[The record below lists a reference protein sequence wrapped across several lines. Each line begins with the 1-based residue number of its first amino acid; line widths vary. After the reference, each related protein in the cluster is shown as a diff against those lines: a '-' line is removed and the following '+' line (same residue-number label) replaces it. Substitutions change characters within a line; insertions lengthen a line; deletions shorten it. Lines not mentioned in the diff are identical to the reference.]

1 MGDVREG
8 KQILSSTI
16 RFFRCQGLIFFILPM
31 LLSILFIEARQK
43 GSGGAEIVVKTPEI
57 IRGKITD
64 SAIFDIF
71 RNKRVFIETY
81 GCRYNFGDTAKL
93 EEILKHKGSTFVD
106 SVIDADAIIINTC
119 TVVGTT
125 ERRMLRILSRYREY
139 DLYVTGCM
147 PAVQREAIFAVCT
160 PTIIL
165 SKTIREAYRSI
176 RTVAGKGVA
185 VVQTAQGCSGRC
197 TYCLTRFARGPL
209 KSFTDKEI
217 LGEILAHAHA
227 GTSEIQITAQ
237 DMSCWGQDIGK
248 SLPFLLKRIDDLQGE
263 FMIRVGMMNP
273 ALMKGM
279 LDDLIEGFA
288 SDHIFKFVHIPVQSG
303 SDTVLDR
310 MGRGYSIADF
320 DEIVTAFR
328 KRYPDITLATDMIVG
343 FPGETQE
350 EFSQSLD
357 LIERV
362 QPNKVNITRYSRRP
376 FTPLFSVKD
385 CPEWIKK
392 DRSRIMNALAE
403 KVYASINSGFLEKEV
418 PFLVTETI
426 KEGSV
431 MARSPNYLGIVINEN
446 LPVGYEG
453 RAILKKERK
462 YFFIGKRVI

>member
-1 MGDVREG
+1 
-8 KQILSSTI
+8 
-16 RFFRCQGLIFFILPM
+16 M
-31 LLSILFIEARQK
+31 LLSILFIEAHPK
-43 GSGGAEIVVKTPEI
+43 GSGGAQTVVKTTEICGNIPEPD
-57 IRGKITD
+57 T
-64 SAIFDIF
+64 FDLF

-93 EEILKHKGSTFVD
+93 VEILKHKGSTFVD
-106 SVIDADAIIINTC
+106 SAKEADAVIINTC

-125 ERRMLRILSRYREY
+125 ERRMLRRLSSFRES

-147 PAVQREAIFAVCT
+147 PVVQREAIFAVCT
-160 PTIIL
+160 PNIIL
-165 SKTIREAYRSI
+165 SETIREAYRSI
-176 RTVAGKGVA
+176 GTVAGKGVA
-185 VVQTAQGCSGRC
+185 IVQTAQGCFGRC
-197 TYCLTRFARGPL
+197 TYCLTRLARGPL
-209 KSFTDKEI
+209 KSFTGE
-217 LGEILAHAHA
+217 EILAEILVHAHA

-248 SLPFLLKRIDDLQGE
+248 SLPFLLKRIDDLPGE

-273 ALMKGM
+273 ATIKGI
-279 LDDLIEGFA
+279 LDDLIEAYA

-303 SDTVLDR
+303 SDDVLDR
-310 MGRGYSIADF
+310 MGRGYSVADF

-350 EFSQSLD
+350 EFTQSLD

-362 QPNKVNITRYSRRP
+362 RPNKVNITRYSPRP
-376 FTPLFSVKD
+376 FTPLFTVKD

-392 DRSRIMNALAE
+392 DRSRIMNTLAE
-403 KVYASINSGFLEKEV
+403 KVYASINAGCLEKQV

-446 LPVGYEG
+446 LPIGYDG

>member
-1 MGDVREG
+1 LSGFIFL
-8 KQILSSTI
+8 ILS
-16 RFFRCQGLIFFILPM
+16 M
-31 LLSILFIEARQK
+31 LLSILFIEAHPK
-43 GSGGAEIVVKTPEI
+43 GSGGAQTVVKTTEICGNIPEPD
-57 IRGKITD
+57 T
-64 SAIFDIF
+64 FDLF

-93 EEILKHKGSTFVD
+93 VEILKHKGSTFVD
-106 SVIDADAIIINTC
+106 SAKEADAIIINTC

-125 ERRMLRILSRYREY
+125 ERRMLRRLSSFRES

-147 PAVQREAIFAVCT
+147 PVVQREAIFAVCT
-160 PTIIL
+160 PNIIL
-165 SKTIREAYRSI
+165 SETIREAYRSI
-176 RTVAGKGVA
+176 GTVAGKGVA
-185 VVQTAQGCSGRC
+185 IVQTAQGCSGRC
-197 TYCLTRFARGPL
+197 TYCLTRLARGPL
-209 KSFTDKEI
+209 KSFTDDEI
-217 LGEILAHAHA
+217 LGEILANEHA
-227 GTSEIQITAQ
+227 GSSEIQLTAQ

-273 ALMKGM
+273 ATIKGI
-279 LDDLIEGFA
+279 LDDLIEAYA

-303 SDTVLDR
+303 SDDVLDR
-310 MGRGYSIADF
+310 MGRGYSVADF

-328 KRYPDITLATDMIVG
+328 KRFPDITLATDMIVG

-350 EFSQSLD
+350 EFTQSLD
-357 LIERV
+357 LIEMVR
-362 QPNKVNITRYSRRP
+362 PNKVNITRYSRRP
-376 FTPLFSVKD
+376 FTPLFTVKD

-392 DRSRIMNALAE
+392 DRSRIMNTLAE
-403 KVYASINSGFLEKEV
+403 KVYASINAGCLEKQV

-446 LPVGYEG
+446 LPIGYDG

>member
-1 MGDVREG
+1 MH
-8 KQILSSTI
+8 
-16 RFFRCQGLIFFILPM
+16 
-31 LLSILFIEARQK
+31 LSILFIETHPK
-43 GSGGAEIVVKTPEI
+43 GSGGAETVVKTTEICGNIPEPD
-57 IRGKITD
+57 T
-64 SAIFDIF
+64 FDLF

-93 EEILKHKGSTFVD
+93 VEILKHKGSTFVD
-106 SVIDADAIIINTC
+106 SAKEADAIIINTC

-125 ERRMLRILSRYREY
+125 ERRMLRRLSSFRES

-147 PAVQREAIFAVCT
+147 PVVQREAIFAVCT
-160 PTIIL
+160 PNIIL
-165 SKTIREAYRSI
+165 SETIREAYRSI
-176 RTVAGKGVA
+176 GTVAGKGVA
-185 VVQTAQGCSGRC
+185 IVQTAQGCSGRC
-197 TYCLTRFARGPL
+197 TYCLTRLARGPL
-209 KSFTDKEI
+209 KSFTDDEI
-217 LGEILAHAHA
+217 LGEILANEHA
-227 GTSEIQITAQ
+227 GSSEIQLTAQ

-273 ALMKGM
+273 ATIKGI
-279 LDDLIEGFA
+279 LDDLIEAYA

-303 SDTVLDR
+303 SDDVLDR
-310 MGRGYSIADF
+310 MGRGYSVADF
-320 DEIVTAFR
+320 DDIVTAFR
-328 KRYPDITLATDMIVG
+328 KRFPDITLATDMIVG

-350 EFSQSLD
+350 EFTQSLD

-362 QPNKVNITRYSRRP
+362 RPNKVNITRYSRRP
-376 FTPLFSVKD
+376 FTPLFTVKD

-392 DRSRIMNALAE
+392 DRSRIMNTLAE
-403 KVYASINSGFLEKEV
+403 KVYASINAGCLEKQV

-446 LPVGYEG
+446 LPLGYEG

>member
-1 MGDVREG
+1 M
-8 KQILSSTI
+8 
-16 RFFRCQGLIFFILPM
+16 
-31 LLSILFIEARQK
+31 
-43 GSGGAEIVVKTPEI
+43 VKTTEICGNIPEPD
-57 IRGKITD
+57 T
-64 SAIFDIF
+64 FDLF

-93 EEILKHKGSTFVD
+93 VEILKHKGSTFVD
-106 SVIDADAIIINTC
+106 SDKEADAIIINTC

-125 ERRMLRILSRYREY
+125 ERRMLRRLSRYREY
-139 DLYVTGCM
+139 DLFVTGCM

-165 SKTIREAYRSI
+165 SETIREAYRSI
-176 RTVAGKGVA
+176 GTVAGKGVA
-185 VVQTAQGCSGRC
+185 IVQTAQGCSGRC

-209 KSFTDKEI
+209 KSFTDDEI
-217 LGEILAHAHA
+217 LGEILANEHA
-227 GTSEIQITAQ
+227 GSSEIQLTAQ

-248 SLPFLLKRIDDLQGE
+248 SLPFLLKRIDDLPGE

-273 ALMKGM
+273 ATMKGI
-279 LDDLIEGFA
+279 LDELVEAYA

-303 SDTVLDR
+303 SDDVLDR
-310 MGRGYSIADF
+310 MGRGYSVTDF
-320 DEIVTAFR
+320 KEIITAFR
-328 KRYPDITLATDMIVG
+328 KQYPDITLATDMIVG

-357 LIERV
+357 LIDRV
-362 QPNKVNITRYSRRP
+362 RPNKVNITRYSRRP
-376 FTPLFSVKD
+376 FTPLFTVND
-385 CPEWIKK
+385 YPEWIKK
-392 DRSRIMNALAE
+392 DRSRIMNTFAE
-403 KVYASINSGFLEKEV
+403 KVYASINTGFLEKQV
-418 PFLVTETI
+418 PFVVTETI

>member
-1 MGDVREG
+1 MV
-8 KQILSSTI
+8 KTS
-16 RFFRCQGLIFFILPM
+16 
-31 LLSILFIEARQK
+31 
-43 GSGGAEIVVKTPEI
+43 EIVCGNIPEPD
-57 IRGKITD
+57 T
-64 SAIFDIF
+64 FDMF
-71 RNKRVFIETY
+71 RNRRVFIETY

-93 EEILKHKGSTFVD
+93 IEILKHKGSTLVD
-106 SVIDADAIIINTC
+106 SANEADAIIINSC

-125 ERRMLRILSRYREY
+125 ERRMLRRLSRYREY

-165 SKTIREAYRSI
+165 SETIREAYRNI
-176 RTVAGKGVA
+176 GTVAGKGVA
-185 VVQTAQGCSGRC
+185 IVQTAQGCSGRC

-209 KSFTDKEI
+209 KSFTEKEI
-217 LGEILAHAHA
+217 LGEILAHAHT

-248 SLPFLLKRIDDLQGE
+248 SLPFLLKRIDDLPGE

-273 ALMKGM
+273 ATIKGI
-279 LDDLIEGFA
+279 LDDLIEAFA

-303 SDTVLDR
+303 SDDVLDR
-310 MGRGYSIADF
+310 MGRGYSVADF

-350 EFSQSLD
+350 EFSQSLE

-362 QPNKVNITRYSRRP
+362 RPNKVNITRYSRRP
-376 FTPLFSVKD
+376 FTPLFTVKD

-392 DRSRIMNALAE
+392 DRSRIMNTLAE
-403 KVYASINSGFLEKEV
+403 KVYASINAGFLEKEV

-453 RAILKKERK
+453 RAILKKDRK